1 MPKERPGPPV
11 SKSQKDVNDEIQVE
25 VRLKAFLGMRP
36 GVYLTVLYALIVL
49 AALFFLLFY
58 KGLHDQGTYLRV
70 TTLPAGAAV
79 TIDGQYAG
87 SSPCEVLV
95 KKGQRRVAATRPFFQ
110 PAVLEGSFRGRVFGT
125 LFVRP
130 RRDWSPRLSVMD
142 SRGLTAA
149 ALQDFASN
157 PHIPEILSQTA
168 AAAYSSESA
177 EDLSTFIDK
186 SKYFV
191 TSSLQLKYFLTAAA
205 TVESHGGV
213 LSPESLIALLQDF
226 AALNERFE
234 NLPFWLALVLPE
246 SASRSLQSS
255 AWYQDFVRKYLADL
269 QQQETRL
276 RSQAASATG
285 PALRVEGL
293 AFRPIP
299 AGILLAGSLDDKTS
313 AAHLPHPVPL
323 SAFLASETEVPNRLY
338 GQFIKSN
345 PEWRKQSLEAKGL
358 VDDAYLSGWTDEG
371 HPAGEGELPVT
382 SVSYFAAQA
391 FCRWLTSRLPSTLAG
406 YEARLPNEVEWEWA
420 ARGGLVGNPYPL
432 GAKPLTEVFFE
443 PGIAG
448 PRPVGASSPNGYGL
462 RDTAGNVWE
471 WCSDWFSPV
480 AYLFT
485 SRDPAGN
492 ASDRSAEIAYGAE
505 KAVRGGSWANEKE
518 LVRLFT
524 RASQP
529 PTWCT
534 PYLGFRVVLARPLP

>member
-11 SKSQKDVNDEIQVE
+11 SKSQKDVNDEIRVE

-58 KGLHDQGTYLRV
+58 KGLRDQGTYLRV

-168 AAAYSSESA
+168 AAAYSSEST
-177 EDLSTFIDK
+177 EGLSTFIDK